1 MRRAYLVALALLQV
15 ALVVAVAPPLS
26 AALRAHAAIV
36 DVPDPG
42 AAVLRLAIL
51 GMAMTGSAFAL
62 AGPLLALLR
71 HRQRGAM
78 RFLGLPR
85 TAVAATVGGATLIAT
100 TGLVH
105 LLTAHP
111 VADPPPWLEDLLP
124 AAVDA
129 SIAVTIGAAICAEML
144 RRSVAPPQ
152 LIGHTVPPR
161 QVTVQVVAPEEL
173 RTLPV

>member
-1 MRRAYLVALALLQV
+1 
-15 ALVVAVAPPLS
+15 
-26 AALRAHAAIV
+26 
-36 DVPDPG
+36 
-42 AAVLRLAIL
+42 
-51 GMAMTGSAFAL
+51 MAMTGSAFAL

>member
-1 MRRAYLVALALLQV
+1 MRCAYLVALALLQI
-15 ALVVAVAPPLS
+15 ALAVAVAPPLS

-36 DVPDPG
+36 DAPNLA
-42 AAVLRLAIL
+42 AAVLRLAIV
-51 GMAMTGSAFAL
+51 GIAMTGGAFAL

-71 HRQRGAM
+71 HRQRGAL
-78 RFLGLPR
+78 RFRGLPR
-85 TAVAATVGGATLIAT
+85 TAAAATIGGAALIAT
-100 TGLVH
+100 TGLVQ
-105 LLTAHP
+105 LLIEHA
-111 VADPPPWLEDLLP
+111 VFDPPAWLHDLLP
-124 AAVDA
+124 AATDA
-129 SIAVTIGAAICAEML
+129 SIAATVGGAICAEML